1 MEKGVDD
8 LLTRLADLP
17 QWQMALAASWILLQ
31 GCVLPSIPEEIV
43 IVSMGMLVGQG
54 RVAAPL
60 ALVAVLA
67 GLLPANSVAV
77 FFGNLARRR
86 LERGGTLGRAL
97 SSPRIA
103 AASAALRRHGPV
115 VVLVTRFTPLV
126 RGPVYLAAGLSG
138 LGVGRFFLLDAAA
151 ACIQVPLLLWIG
163 SRLGDGATAAQAWS
177 RIGWLS
183 AGLVAAAI
191 ALAGVTRLAGH
202 RTPPGGGVG
211 PATAPP
217 PC

>member
-1 MEKGVDD
+1 VPD
-8 LLTRLADLP
+8 LIARIADLP
-17 QWQMALAASWILLQ
+17 QWQVALAAAWILLQ
-31 GCVLPSIPEEIV
+31 GCVLPSLPEEIV
-43 IVSMGMLVGQG
+43 VVSMGMLVGQG
-54 RVAAPL
+54 RVDAPVAL
-60 ALVAVLA
+60 AAVLA

-77 FFGNLARRR
+77 LLGSLARRR

-97 SSPRIA
+97 SSPRVA
-103 AASAALRRHGPV
+103 AAAAALRRHGPIV
-115 VVLVTRFTPLV
+115 VVLTRFTPLV

-151 ACIQVPLLLWIG
+151 ACVQVPLLLWIG
-163 SRLGDGATAAQAWS
+163 SRLGAGATAEQAWH

-183 AGLVAAAI
+183 AGLVATAI
-191 ALAGVTRLAGH
+191 LFAGVWRLVGRRA
-202 RTPPGGGVG
+202 RPGGGVD

>member
-1 MEKGVDD
+1 MEQGVNE
-8 LLTRLADLP
+8 LLARVADLP
-17 QWQMALAASWILLQ
+17 QWQVALAASWILLQ

-54 RVAAPL
+54 RVEAPL
-60 ALVAVLA
+60 ALCAVLV
-67 GLLPANSVAV
+67 GLLPANSAAV
-77 FFGNLARRR
+77 FFGSLARRQ
-86 LERGGTLGRAL
+86 LGRGGTLGRTL
-97 SSPRIA
+97 SSPRVA

-151 ACIQVPLLLWIG
+151 ACVQVPLLLWIG
-163 SRLGDGATAAQAWS
+163 SRLGDGATVEQAWS

-183 AGLVAAAI
+183 AGLV
-191 ALAGVTRLAGH
+191 G
-202 RTPPGGGVG
+202 
-211 PATAPP
+211 TAVAVAVVKRVVDERRGLSPL
-217 PC
+217 